1 MIVLTD
7 PLLDFATR
15 SSNAGN
21 ATEAR
26 NSRENLS
33 RHRLGGGGRRKKHK
47 KEDEEKLTQSRK
59 G

>member
-7 PLLDFATR
+7 PLLVFATR
-15 SSNAGN
+15 SSNAEN

-26 NSRENLS
+26 NSRE
-33 RHRLGGGGRRKKHK
+33 KAQKHK

-59 G
+59 GAKVKAKTNR